1 MEQSQQ
7 LTIVHRPTGIDH
19 PYEPFF
25 DERRPRDPSAG
36 DMVALG
42 FLTRPGRLADSVRVE
57 WTRNGRQR
65 TPIFARALERG
76 RDEDRWLV
84 ELGVVE
90 ADDEV
95 KYCIT
100 AVGSDGLETST
111 PIERFVTR
119 RWHRVNG
126 PADNAGQRLPLT
138 VERPGEQGGL
148 RFALAA

>member
-42 FLTRPGRLADSVRVE
+42 FLTRPGRLAASVRVE
-57 WTRNGRQR
+57 WTRNGRRQ

-76 RDEDRWLV
+76 PDEDRWLV
-84 ELGVVE
+84 ELGVME
-90 ADDEV
+90 GRDEV
-95 KYCIT
+95 EYRVL
-100 AVGSDGLETST
+100 AVDPDGTEVSA
-111 PIERFVTR
+111 PVERFVTR
-119 RWHRVNG
+119 EWHRVADSADTAG
-126 PADNAGQRLPLT
+126 PGLPLA
-138 VERPGEQGGL
+138 VERLGEGDGL
-148 RFALAA
+148 RF